1 MIVASPSALGR
12 FFWENFS
19 AWSMRVCFRRVEYD
33 RELKIV
39 PDQALLLIGNH
50 ISWWDGFWPMMLN
63 KWFFR
68 KKYHVM
74 MLESELSKR
83 LFMTKGGAFSINPG
97 NRSMVETI
105 RYTAGLL
112 ENPANMVLMYPQG
125 KIHSIYDDDF
135 VFQPG
140 LEKIYQRC
148 TKPFQTVFFAAM
160 VDYGSFPRPLLR
172 MYLSVYNGG
181 FAAEEITR
189 AYREFYATA
198 LEQQKQQVP
207 AASER

>member
-1 MIVASPSALGR
+1 MIVASPSLFGR

-19 AWSMRVCFRRVEYD
+19 AWSMRVCFRKVEYD
-33 RELKIV
+33 RELKIA
-39 PDQALLLIGNH
+39 PDKALLLIGNH

-68 KKYHVM
+68 KEYHVM

-105 RYTAGLL
+105 RYTASLL

-125 KIHSIYDDDF
+125 KIHSIYDDNF

-148 TKPFQTVFFAAM
+148 TKPFQTVFFASM

-172 MYLSVYNGG
+172 MYLSVYSGG
-181 FAAEEITR
+181 FSAEEITQ
-189 AYREFYATA
+189 AYRQFYATA
-198 LEQQKQQVP
+198 RERQKQQVP
-207 AASER
+207 AASEP